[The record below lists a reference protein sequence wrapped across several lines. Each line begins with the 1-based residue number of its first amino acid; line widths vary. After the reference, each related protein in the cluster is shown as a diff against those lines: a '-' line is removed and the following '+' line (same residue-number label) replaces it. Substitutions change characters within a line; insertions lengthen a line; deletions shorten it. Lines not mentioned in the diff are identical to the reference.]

1 METSCRAT
9 CLEAVSGPARIRV
22 GVSATAECQSC
33 IPCDNVPPCSCRQLT
48 SSWLRLRAL
57 CSEAGTI
64 CPLVRSPGAALGS
77 PGGGLLMPSFSEASE
92 FRLPLALAT
101 GGGDPGFAPFGAP
114 LKVGIWLCGPSEER
128 MSRVTGGRVFV
139 VCEEPFLLDLKRKDI
154 IIWSGRGGTER
165 L

>member
-1 METSCRAT
+1 M
-9 CLEAVSGPARIRV
+9 
-22 GVSATAECQSC
+22 
-33 IPCDNVPPCSCRQLT
+33 
-48 SSWLRLRAL
+48 LRTL

-64 CPLVRSPGAALGS
+64 CPLVGSPGAALGS

-101 GGGDPGFAPFGAP
+101 GGGDPGFAPFRAP
-114 LKVGIWLCGPSEER
+114 LKVGIWLCGPSDER
-128 MSRVTGGRVFV
+128 MSRVAGGRVFV

-154 IIWSGRGGTER
+154 IIWSSRGGTER

>member
-1 METSCRAT
+1 
-9 CLEAVSGPARIRV
+9 
-22 GVSATAECQSC
+22 
-33 IPCDNVPPCSCRQLT
+33 
-48 SSWLRLRAL
+48 
-57 CSEAGTI
+57 
-64 CPLVRSPGAALGS
+64 
-77 PGGGLLMPSFSEASE
+77 MPSFSEASE
-92 FRLPLALAT
+92 FKLPLALAT

-139 VCEEPFLLDLKRKDI
+139 VCEEPFLLDLNRKDI

>member
-1 METSCRAT
+1 MCCRAT
-9 CLEAVSGPARIRV
+9 CLEAAFGPAKIQV
-22 GVSATAECQSC
+22 EVSAISECQSC
-33 IPCDNVPPCSCRQLT
+33 TPCNILLSFYCRPLT
-48 SSWLRLRAL
+48 SSWLMLRTL

-77 PGGGLLMPSFSEASE
+77 PGGGLLIPSFSEASE

-114 LKVGIWLCGPSEER
+114 LRVGIWLCGPSDER
-128 MSRVTGGRVFV
+128 MSREAGGRVLL

-154 IIWSGRGGTER
+154 IIWSSRGGTER

>member
-1 METSCRAT
+1 MCCQAT
-9 CLEAVSGPARIRV
+9 CLEAVFGPARIQV
-22 GVSATAECQSC
+22 WVSATAGCQSC
-33 IPCDNVPPCSCRQLT
+33 IPCNVLMFFYCRPLT
-48 SSWLRLRAL
+48 SSWLILRAL

-92 FRLPLALAT
+92 FRLPLALAA

-114 LKVGIWLCGPSEER
+114 LKVGIWLCGPSDER

-154 IIWSGRGGTER
+154 IIWSSRGGTER

>member
-1 METSCRAT
+1 MCCRAT
-9 CLEAVSGPARIRV
+9 CLEAAFGPAKIQV
-22 GVSATAECQSC
+22 EVSAISECQSC
-33 IPCDNVPPCSCRQLT
+33 TPYNILPSSYCRPLT
-48 SSWLRLRAL
+48 SSWLMLRTL

-114 LKVGIWLCGPSEER
+114 LRVGIWLCGPSDER
-128 MSRVTGGRVFV
+128 MSRVAGGRVFV

-154 IIWSGRGGTER
+154 IIWSSRGGTER